1 MVALLRNLL
10 GLRTRKTLADEVKD
24 YITVK
29 QSLINIEIPKE
40 QIDNINSLLR
50 LEKNYLEENTLNF
63 KDFSTNRVKYK
74 LINWYDK
81 IEDKRLYETFVN
93 GENDCSQNYTGTK
106 FFVNKVRE
114 ENPSSV
120 ILVHGM
126 GLELNF
132 YLIDKLLSEPNLP
145 YGYR

>member
-106 FFVNKVRE
+106 SFVNKVRE